1 MAQHQRKMVII
12 GGGIAGLCTAVY
24 AQKCGY
30 NAEVLEMHSMPGGLA
45 MSWNRGQYTFETCL
59 HWLLGSKSGGEMNA
73 QWLEVVD
80 LSGLQIVDPI
90 EFTRIETESGDCLH
104 IYADVDRLEAEFLQR
119 APQDKAQIL
128 RFTNA
133 VRRLGNFRMPDPGC
147 GLFENGGALLHDATC
162 LPLMHK
168 LSNISG
174 RDYGEL
180 FSDPLIRT
188 FFGGGEMGNL
198 AAIALVFSLAWMNTG
213 NAGYAVGGAQSIIRG
228 IAKKL
233 ADLGGRIR
241 CGAKVG
247 RILVEQNK
255 AVGVELVT
263 GESVYADWVVSAADG
278 YTTIHKLLS
287 GKYQDAALAKFYQSS
302 ATFPSYAQ
310 VSLGVAVDL
319 RQQPS
324 LLTLMLDAP
333 LKVDEGTYLNQVG
346 IRFFHFDPTFAPAG
360 KTAVTCFLPTC
371 NFEYWTE
378 LQKRDPHRYCAEK
391 RRLSEL
397 VIGILEK
404 RVPQIRE
411 AIEVVDVSTPATV
424 IRYTG
429 NWKGSMEGWLL
440 APGMGFKPLRNT
452 LPGLENFIMVGQW
465 VMPGGGLP
473 SGLMTARSAL
483 RSICKQDRVPFAT
496 REAALEPVGVA

>member
-1 MAQHQRKMVII
+1 MAQNRRKMVII

-30 NAEVLEMHSMPGGLA
+30 DAEVLEMHSMPGGLA

-59 HWLLGSKSGGEMNA
+59 HWLLGSKPGGEMNA

-80 LSGLQIVDPI
+80 LGELQFVDPV
-90 EFTRIETESGDCLH
+90 EFTRIETESGESLR
-104 IYADVDRLEAEFLQR
+104 IYAEVDRLEAELLKR

-128 RFTNA
+128 RFTHA
-133 VRRLGNFRMPDPGC
+133 VRRLGKFRLPDPGS
-147 GLFENGGALLHDATC
+147 GVFENGGALLHDATC

-174 RDYGEL
+174 RDYGEQ

-188 FFGGGEMGNL
+188 FFGGGEMGKL
-198 AAIALVFSLAWMNTG
+198 SAIALVFSLAWMNVG
-213 NAGYAVGGAQSIIRG
+213 NAGYAVGGAQSIIRA
-228 IAKKL
+228 IVRTL

-255 AVGVELVT
+255 AVGVELAS
-263 GESVYADWVVSAADG
+263 GEAIDADWVVSAADG
-278 YTTIHKLLS
+278 YATMHQLLG
-287 GKYQDAALAKFYQSS
+287 GKYKDAVLEKFYQSS

-310 VSLGVAVDL
+310 VSLGVAMDL
-319 RQQPS
+319 REQPA

-333 LKVDEGTYLNQVG
+333 FKVDEGTYLNQIG

-360 KTAVTCFLPTC
+360 KTAVTCFLPTY
-371 NFEYWTE
+371 NFAYWTE
-378 LQKRDPHRYCAEK
+378 LQRKDPQRYCAEK
-391 RRLSEL
+391 RRLSES

-404 RVPQIRE
+404 KVPQIRE
-411 AIEVVDVSTPATV
+411 KIEVVDVSTPATV

-429 NWKGSMEGWLL
+429 NWKGSMEGWML
-440 APGMGFKPLRNT
+440 APGTGFKPLRNT

-473 SGLMTARSAL
+473 SGLMTARSAV
-483 RSICKQDRVPFAT
+483 RSICKQDRVTFAP
-496 REAALEPVGVA
+496 REVTLEPAGVA